1 MPSVPRMFRLHAP
14 ALRRWANLVNL
25 STPAGLALARLTGC
39 RIRTGPQGVVL
50 AGGYPLALPKAA
62 AFTLGNVILYR
73 SSSARR
79 ITADGSPLLRHEMR
93 HSTQYAILG
102 PLFLPLYFAAA
113 AASRLLAGNP
123 ASANPFERLAGLA
136 DGGYRQA
143 GRGQSRSRQG

>member
-1 MPSVPRMFRLHAP
+1 MLPVPRMLRFRAP

-25 STPAGLALARLTGC
+25 STPAGLVLARLTGC
-39 RIRTGPQGVVL
+39 RIHSGPQGVIL
-50 AGGYPLALPKAA
+50 AGGYPLRLPRAA

-113 AASRLLAGNP
+113 AVSRLLTGSP

-136 DGGYRQA
+136 DGGYRHSARAQP
-143 GRGQSRSRQG
+143 RSRQG